1 MLTRGAAISV
11 QRVSNTAFIQLQC
24 HGVSD
29 KQVHSSGRSYFG
41 HSRQW
46 WVALR
51 NALDSFSL
59 SFVPLRIASSVTYRH
74 SRQLDLP
81 VTCAP

>member
-11 QRVSNTAFIQLQC
+11 QQVSNSALVQLQC
-24 HGVSD
+24 HRGSEKHV
-29 KQVHSSGRSYFG
+29 G

-46 WVALR
+46 WVVLR
-51 NALDSFSL
+51 NALDSFSSL
-59 SFVPLRIASSVTYRH
+59 FALRIASSVTNRH

-81 VTCAP
+81 VTSAP